1 MDTKEQVQI
10 PSTTSDPVILPALDD
25 SCCLEDTILH
35 PCPMDHSPS
44 PLHPQC
50 QDPSV
55 SCSSLPLSCISCTCS
70 YSCKYGS
77 TSNASCS
84 APPQAKCEGVR
95 TFSLQFQCSYCYLTD
110 DETHMCST
118 RDSGCRSSGCSPP
131 AGPTSTLPTEPP
143 GRKPS
148 AWASRSSPRRRSA
161 TGLRAAAGKL
171 LFFFQSPW
179 VGSGLTDST
188 WGIGRRGLG
197 SCSVLGGWGFGHW
210 WMWFW
215 YLRGMLGLLMDHS
228 TYEKVHCCNKIIDKN
243 KQFC

>member
-1 MDTKEQVQI
+1 MARLGDGLGQVWKSCQELLSLLFLSQLLSPLVAFVAIFVSSTVSISMQTVEPIMDTKEQVQI
-10 PSTTSDPVILPALDD
+10 LSTTSDPVILPALDD
-25 SCCLEDTILH
+25 SCCLDDTILH

-118 RDSGCRSSGCSPP
+118 RD
-131 AGPTSTLPTEPP
+131 
-143 GRKPS
+143 
-148 AWASRSSPRRRSA
+148 
-161 TGLRAAAGKL
+161 
-171 LFFFQSPW
+171 
-179 VGSGLTDST
+179 
-188 WGIGRRGLG
+188 IG
-197 SCSVLGGWGFGHW
+197 
-210 WMWFW
+210 
-215 YLRGMLGLLMDHS
+215 
-228 TYEKVHCCNKIIDKN
+228 
-243 KQFC
+243 